1 MDRPNDENQNQ
12 ELSMEDVLAV
22 ASLAVVLTQQPYC
35 RSDMSS
41 GIKCFHPLTNVGCPD
56 EDYLVLA
63 KCGFEECEIWVYRGE
78 VDVQATFERFRL
90 FGVTTIR
97 LAQLKAIYQEILTH
111 V

>member
-1 MDRPNDENQNQ
+1 MDCLNDENQHQ

-35 RSDMSS
+35 RSDTSS
-41 GIKCFHPLTNVGCPD
+41 GIKCFHPLTNVGRPD

-63 KCGFEECEIWVYRGE
+63 KCGFEDCEIWVYKGE
-78 VDVQATFERFRL
+78 VNVQATFERFHL
-90 FGVTTIR
+90 FGVTPMR
-97 LAQLKAIYQEILTH
+97 LAQLKAVYQEILTH